1 MKLEELLLYEK
12 QFINSIVDYI
22 IKLENPFVFFQEKW
36 MAKNKLPIDIS
47 EYEYIEKRLSIVENL
62 IPLIEKIEN
71 KLPK

>member
-36 MAKNKLPIDIS
+36 MAENKLPIDIS